1 MEVRNKSQMSKLIN
15 LTPFDLIGSMIKDN
29 PDDYLKMMQNVQE
42 SPLHPM
48 EPFDAIIKGPIAG
61 PILQVIDD
69 LNFLQPTKLQ
79 SQAISILN
87 DKKYGLIA
95 QAQSGS
101 GTTVAFL
108 ISMLL
113 HVDGEQHYPQTI

>member
-1 MEVRNKSQMSKLIN
+1 
-15 LTPFDLIGSMIKDN
+15 MIKDN
-29 PDDYLKMMQNVQE
+29 PDDYLKMMQNDQE

-61 PILQVIDD
+61 PILQVID
-69 LNFLQPTKLQ
+69 
-79 SQAISILN
+79 